1 VVLALEGRLLDD
13 RPGSILGPPQADLA
27 AAVESPGSHEAA
39 VLAEELP
46 GSVHLAVE
54 VRSAESDL
62 AVLVVVDRRYRG
74 GGVVRRHGAR
84 ISTSP

>member
-1 VVLALEGRLLDD
+1 LQLAERIEAYQTSRRSFAVVLALEGRLLDD

-62 AVLVVVDRRYRG
+62 AVLVVVDRR
-74 GGVVRRHGAR
+74 
-84 ISTSP
+84 